1 MLLYHVSCIMNH
13 DTLLLQSSS
22 VMMNPAHSVL
32 EVEAEDEGEDGEDGE
47 VSDHR
52 TGWIVPVVHPTV

>member
-1 MLLYHVSCIMNH
+1 MNH